1 MDTPPQ
7 QPSNERTHHVFVT
20 VHDYTGGIAS
30 DQTGRFPVTSNRGH
44 AYLALFYIF
53 DPNYIKSVP
62 IRNRS
67 KEELLRAYTE
77 VYAWLTARGYRP
89 LLHKLDNE
97 TSRDVEAFVAA
108 EQVKIQY
115 TPPDMHRT
123 NPAERA
129 VRTWKNHFTAG
140 IAGLPPAFPIAN
152 WCRLTAQTDMTL
164 NMLRPCRLNP
174 LLSAHEAMDGSFSFD
189 ATPLAPLG
197 TAVLIHLKPTRR
209 LTWGYHAAKAWYLSH
224 AANHYRC
231 IRVIMHDTG
240 AERVTD
246 TFRFQH
252 HAIPVPHI
260 TPTDRIIEA
269 ARRLADAIRGV
280 QDAPSDELAAIASLR
295 QLLLGE
301 ALPPDPHP
309 PVPTATPTAEPT
321 DDVQPIFMWDPLAVA
336 TPPARAASPAS
347 APPAILPAV
356 IPSDDEGVR
365 RQLPVHPLLPPVAAQ
380 RGRWH
385 QHVRPVHA
393 RPVTRGQLRERTAHM
408 INCVI
413 ADAWSATPSLS
424 PPSAPRKVGHAFA
437 LPHLASNVQHPA
449 ALAPHHFL
457 GAVIDE
463 DTGKMLEYRHLVQNE
478 STRVVWERSFANE
491 IGRLFQGIRHLK
503 GTNTCFFIRKCQVPS
518 DKRPTYGRI
527 VCTVRPQKDEQHH
540 TRLTVGGDRIDYP
553 GNKSTPTADLTTVK
567 LLLNST
573 ISTPGAVFAGMDLAN
588 FYLNTPM
595 PNPEY
600 MRLRLDVIPNE
611 IIVAYN
617 LRDIVTPDGWVY
629 IAIHKGMYGLPQAG
643 ILANQL
649 LERRLSVKGY
659 YQCQHTP
666 GLWRHVW
673 RSITFCLVVDD
684 FGIKFTNK
692 ADFEHLK
699 SALEEHYTVAID
711 YTGSLFCGI
720 KLSWDYNR
728 RTVSCTMP
736 GYIDTA
742 LTKYQHATPVV
753 PQHAPYQA
761 APIQYG
767 AKVQRV
773 AADTSAPLN
782 PAEIKRVQDIVGT
795 LLYYARA
802 VDPTLL
808 TALSAIAAR
817 QANGTR
823 AVYDACHQLL
833 DYVATHPNAGIC
845 YKACDMILAVHT
857 DASYLSEM
865 GGKSRAAGHFYL
877 SNVNDEDFNN
887 GAILTLSSII
897 KHVMSSAS
905 EAEMAAL
912 YYGCKVAAPLR
923 TTLEELGHYQPKPT
937 PVTTDNI
944 TALGLT
950 MGTMTPKASKSMDQ
964 RFHWLKCRNAQR
976 QFTYLWRKGILN
988 RADYASK
995 HHHPKHHQLV
1005 RPFYVFDSIAPL
1017 PSQ

>member
-1 MDTPPQ
+1 MP
-7 QPSNERTHHVFVT
+7 
-20 VHDYTGGIAS
+20 
-30 DQTGRFPVTSNRGH
+30 
-44 AYLALFYIF
+44 
-53 DPNYIKSVP
+53 
-62 IRNRS
+62 
-67 KEELLRAYTE
+67 
-77 VYAWLTARGYRP
+77 
-89 LLHKLDNE
+89 
-97 TSRDVEAFVAA
+97 
-108 EQVKIQY
+108 
-115 TPPDMHRT
+115 
-123 NPAERA
+123 
-129 VRTWKNHFTAG
+129 
-140 IAGLPPAFPIAN
+140 
-152 WCRLTAQTDMTL
+152 RL
-164 NMLRPCRLNP
+164 
-174 LLSAHEAMDGSFSFD
+174 
-189 ATPLAPLG
+189 
-197 TAVLIHLKPTRR
+197 
-209 LTWGYHAAKAWYLSH
+209 
-224 AANHYRC
+224 
-231 IRVIMHDTG
+231 
-240 AERVTD
+240 
-246 TFRFQH
+246 
-252 HAIPVPHI
+252 
-260 TPTDRIIEA
+260 
-269 ARRLADAIRGV
+269 
-280 QDAPSDELAAIASLR
+280 
-295 QLLLGE
+295 
-301 ALPPDPHP
+301 
-309 PVPTATPTAEPT
+309 
-321 DDVQPIFMWDPLAVA
+321 
-336 TPPARAASPAS
+336 
-347 APPAILPAV
+347 
-356 IPSDDEGVR
+356 
-365 RQLPVHPLLPPVAAQ
+365 
-380 RGRWH
+380 
-385 QHVRPVHA
+385 
-393 RPVTRGQLRERTAHM
+393 
-408 INCVI
+408 
-413 ADAWSATPSLS
+413 
-424 PPSAPRKVGHAFA
+424 
-437 LPHLASNVQHPA
+437 
-449 ALAPHHFL
+449 
-457 GAVIDE
+457 
-463 DTGKMLEYRHLVQNE
+463 
-478 STRVVWERSFANE
+478 
-491 IGRLFQGIRHLK
+491 
-503 GTNTCFFIRKCQVPS
+503 
-518 DKRPTYGRI
+518 
-527 VCTVRPQKDEQHH
+527 
-540 TRLTVGGDRIDYP
+540 
-553 GNKSTPTADLTTVK
+553 
-567 LLLNST
+567 T
-573 ISTPGAVFAGMDLAN
+573 ISTPGAVFLGMDLAN

-600 MRLRLDVIPNE
+600 MRLRLDVIPEE

-649 LERRLSVKGY
+649 LERRLAVKGY

-673 RSITFCLVVDD
+673 QSITFCLVVDD
-684 FGIKFTNK
+684 FGIKFTDK

-699 SALEEHYTVAID
+699 AALEEHYTVAVD

-720 KLSWDYNR
+720 KLTWDYPR
-728 RTVSCTMP
+728 RTVSCSMP

-742 LTKYQHATPVV
+742 LTKYQHTKPAV

-782 PAEIKRVQDIVGT
+782 KAEIKRVQDIVGT

-833 DYVATHPNAGIC
+833 DYVATHPNAGIR
-845 YKACDMILAVHT
+845 YHACDMILAVHT

-923 TTLEELGHYQPKPT
+923 TTLEELGHYQPRPT

-976 QFTYLWRKGILN
+976 QFQYLWRKGILN
-988 RADYASK
+988 RADYANK

-1005 RPFYVFDSIAPL
+1005 RPFYVLDSIAPL
-1017 PSQ
+1017 PAQ